1 MEFFANLHP
10 KFVHFSIA
18 LFSIY
23 ILLEFV
29 YFFYSKE
36 WLNKSVHLI
45 LLLGIFLTVGTVLTG
60 NQAEKSVKEIIEINA
75 MHVDVVLEEHE
86 EYGTLV
92 LWLFAAVAVFR
103 TYLLLNK
110 KMTKKT
116 QFILLLLA
124 VIGAYLIF
132 EAGEYGAELV
142 YKHGVGTELF
152 KEKYLNE

>member
-1 MEFFANLHP
+1 MEFFANLDP

-23 ILLEFV
+23 ILLEYF

-36 WLNKSVHLI
+36 WLNKTVHLI
-45 LLLGIFLTVGTVLTG
+45 LILGIFLTIGTVLTG
-60 NQAEKSVKEIIEINA
+60 NQAEKSVIEIIENKA
-75 MHVDVVLEEHE
+75 AHVKEVLEEHE

-92 LWLFAAVAVFR
+92 LWLFAAIAVFR
-103 TYLLLNK
+103 TYILLKK

-116 QFILLLLA
+116 QVILLLLA
-124 VIGAYLIF
+124 AIGGYLIF
-132 EAGEYGAELV
+132 EAGEYGGELV
-142 YKHGVGTELF
+142 YRHGVGTELF

>member
-23 ILLEFV
+23 ILLEFF

-36 WLNKSVHLI
+36 WLNKTVHLI
-45 LLLGIFLTVGTVLTG
+45 LILGIFLTIGTVLTG
-60 NQAEKSVKEIIEINA
+60 NQAEKSVLEIIENKA
-75 MHVDVVLEEHE
+75 THVKEVLEEHE

-92 LWLFAAVAVFR
+92 LWLFAAIAVFR
-103 TYLLLNK
+103 TYILLKK

-116 QFILLLLA
+116 QVILLLLA
-124 VIGAYLIF
+124 AIGGYLIF
-132 EAGEYGAELV
+132 EAGEYGGELV
-142 YKHGVGTELF
+142 YRHGVGTELF

>member
-23 ILLEFV
+23 ILLEYF

-36 WLNKSVHLI
+36 WLNKTVHLI
-45 LLLGIFLTVGTVLTG
+45 LILGIFLTIGTVLTG
-60 NQAEKSVKEIIEINA
+60 NQAEKSVIEIIENKA
-75 MHVDVVLEEHE
+75 AHVKEVLEEHE

-92 LWLFAAVAVFR
+92 LWLFAAIAVFR
-103 TYLLLNK
+103 TYILLKK

-116 QFILLLLA
+116 QVILLLLA
-124 VIGAYLIF
+124 AIGGYLIF
-132 EAGEYGAELV
+132 EAGEYGGELV
-142 YKHGVGTELF
+142 YRHGVGTELF

>member
-23 ILLEFV
+23 ILLEFF

-36 WLNKSVHLI
+36 WLNKTVHLI
-45 LLLGIFLTVGTVLTG
+45 LILGIFLTIGTVLTG
-60 NQAEKSVKEIIEINA
+60 NQAEKSAIEIIENKA
-75 MHVDVVLEEHE
+75 AHVKEVLEEHE

-92 LWLFAAVAVFR
+92 LWLFAAIAVFR
-103 TYLLLNK
+103 TYILLKK

-116 QFILLLLA
+116 QVILLLLA
-124 VIGAYLIF
+124 AIGGYLIF
-132 EAGEYGAELV
+132 EAGEYGGELV
-142 YKHGVGTELF
+142 YRHGVGTELF

>member
-36 WLNKSVHLI
+36 WLNKTVHLI
-45 LLLGIFLTVGTVLTG
+45 LLLGIFLTIGTVLTG
-60 NQAEKSVKEIIEINA
+60 NQAEKSVKEIIEKKAI
-75 MHVDVVLEEHE
+75 HVEEVLEEHE

-92 LWLFAAVAVFR
+92 LWLFAAIAVFR
-103 TYLLLNK
+103 TYLLLKK

-116 QFILLLLA
+116 QVILLLLA
-124 VIGAYLIF
+124 SIGGYFIF
-132 EAGEYGAELV
+132 EAGKYGGELV

-152 KEKYLNE
+152 KEKHLNE

>member
-23 ILLEFV
+23 ILLEYF

-36 WLNKSVHLI
+36 WLNKTVHLI
-45 LLLGIFLTVGTVLTG
+45 LILAIFLTIGTVLTG
-60 NQAEKSVKEIIEINA
+60 NQAEKSVIEIIENKA
-75 MHVDVVLEEHE
+75 THVKEVLEEHE

-92 LWLFAAVAVFR
+92 LWLFAAIAVFR
-103 TYLLLNK
+103 TYILLK
-110 KMTKKT
+110 KKLTKKT
-116 QFILLLLA
+116 QVILLLLA
-124 VIGAYLIF
+124 AIGGYLIF
-132 EAGEYGAELV
+132 EAGEYGGELV
-142 YKHGVGTELF
+142 YRHGVGTELF

>member
-23 ILLEFV
+23 ILLEYF

-36 WLNKSVHLI
+36 WLNKTVHLI
-45 LLLGIFLTVGTVLTG
+45 LILGIFLTIGTVLTG
-60 NQAEKSVKEIIEINA
+60 NQAEKSVIEIIENKA
-75 MHVDVVLEEHE
+75 THVKEVLEEHE

-92 LWLFAAVAVFR
+92 LWLFAAIAVFR
-103 TYLLLNK
+103 TYILLK
-110 KMTKKT
+110 KKLTKKT
-116 QFILLLLA
+116 QVILLLLA
-124 VIGAYLIF
+124 AIGGYLIF
-132 EAGEYGAELV
+132 EAGEYGGELV
-142 YKHGVGTELF
+142 YRHGVGTELF

>member
-23 ILLEFV
+23 ILLEFF

-36 WLNKSVHLI
+36 WLNKTVHLI
-45 LLLGIFLTVGTVLTG
+45 LILGIFLTIGTVLTG
-60 NQAEKSVKEIIEINA
+60 NQAEKSVLEIIENKA
-75 MHVDVVLEEHE
+75 THVKEVLEEHE

-92 LWLFAAVAVFR
+92 LWLFAAIAVFR
-103 TYLLLNK
+103 TYILLKK

-116 QFILLLLA
+116 QVILLLLA
-124 VIGAYLIF
+124 TIGGYLIF
-132 EAGEYGAELV
+132 EAGEYGGELV
-142 YKHGVGTELF
+142 YRHGVGTELF

>member
-23 ILLEFV
+23 ILLEFF

-36 WLNKSVHLI
+36 WLNKTVHLI
-45 LLLGIFLTVGTVLTG
+45 LILGIFLTIGTVLTG
-60 NQAEKSVKEIIEINA
+60 NQAEKSVIEIIENKA
-75 MHVDVVLEEHE
+75 AHVKEVLEEHE

-92 LWLFAAVAVFR
+92 LWLFAAIAVFR
-103 TYLLLNK
+103 TYILLKK

-116 QFILLLLA
+116 QVILLLLA
-124 VIGAYLIF
+124 AIGGYLIF
-132 EAGEYGAELV
+132 EAGEYGGELV
-142 YKHGVGTELF
+142 YRHGVGTELF

>member
-23 ILLEFV
+23 ILLEYF

-36 WLNKSVHLI
+36 WLNKAVHLI
-45 LLLGIFLTVGTVLTG
+45 LILGIFLTIGTVLTG
-60 NQAEKSVKEIIEINA
+60 NQAEKSVIEIIENKA
-75 MHVDVVLEEHE
+75 AHVKEVLEEHE

-92 LWLFAAVAVFR
+92 LWLFAAIAVFR
-103 TYLLLNK
+103 TYILLKK

-116 QFILLLLA
+116 QVILLLLA
-124 VIGAYLIF
+124 AIGGYLIF
-132 EAGEYGAELV
+132 EAGEYGGELV
-142 YKHGVGTELF
+142 YRHGVGTELF